1 MSTAKIAPVVALQ
14 KFRDSRKTAARRR
27 LRNRPAH
34 PSNPF
39 FADPDRSVKMVKP
52 SGSKLLNLLQKE
64 KGYDHK
70 KDKQKRL
77 RKQAEKRKQQ
87 KTQEEDDSASEEDHA
102 DGGVAV
108 NGSAHEDSS
117 SGADEAEKQIRAEA
131 RKASAEKHTSEDEED
146 SDDEETSKVPFASV
160 PFFLAHC

>member
-1 MSTAKIAPVVALQ
+1 MSAAKIAPVVALQ

-64 KGYDHK
+64 RGYDHK

-87 KTQEEDDSASEEDHA
+87 KTQEDDSASEEDHA